1 MIRVEMRNNIMI
13 LTEKHQIYLYYHQV
27 KLISVNVFAS
37 EKVLHSDQSRM
48 IKQASLLI
56 LLKENVW
63 RKRNKKVDALKSLNF
78 SNR

>member
-13 LTEKHQIYLYYHQV
+13 LTEKHQIYLHYHRV
-27 KLISVNVFAS
+27 KLINLNIIAS
-37 EKVLHSDQSRM
+37 EKMLHSDQSRM

-63 RKRNKKVDALKSLNF
+63 RKRNEKVDALKSLNL